1 MNLIDA
7 VVVEV
12 SSGVI
17 ERHGYFTVDC
27 VVEAYGVKS
36 NHTIC
41 RKSLNEAV
49 SVKVGD
55 IIQI

>member
-17 ERHGYFTVDC
+17 ERYGYFTVDC

>member
-17 ERHGYFTVDC
+17 ERYGYFIVDC

-41 RKSLNEAV
+41 RKSRDEAL
-49 SVKVGD
+49 SVKAGD
-55 IIQI
+55 VIQI

>member
-7 VVVEV
+7 VVVEI

-41 RKSLNEAV
+41 RKSRDEAV
-49 SVKVGD
+49 AVKAGD
-55 IIQI
+55 VIHI

>member
-1 MNLIDA
+1 MNLIYA

>member
-7 VVVEV
+7 VVVEI
-12 SSGVI
+12 SSVVI

-41 RKSLNEAV
+41 RKSRDEAV
-49 SVKVGD
+49 AVKAGD
-55 IIQI
+55 AIQI

>member
-17 ERHGYFTVDC
+17 ERYGYFTVDC

-41 RKSLNEAV
+41 RKSRDEAV
-49 SVKVGD
+49 AVNVGD
-55 IIQI
+55 VIQI

>member
-7 VVVEV
+7 VVVEI

-17 ERHGYFTVDC
+17 EQNGYFTVEC
-27 VVEAYGVKS
+27 VVEVYGVKS

-41 RKSLNEAV
+41 RKSQYEAEAV
-49 SVKVGD
+49 KAGD
-55 IIQI
+55 VIQI

>member
-7 VVVEV
+7 VVVEI

-17 ERHGYFTVDC
+17 EQHGYFTVEC

-36 NHTIC
+36 NYTIC
-41 RKSLNEAV
+41 KKHPDDAFA
-49 SVKVGD
+49 VKVGD
-55 IIQI
+55 VIQI